1 MFTVCLLV
9 SAHLVS
15 TVCTTDYMLLVIHD
29 CVTNDTSYIIINTQ
43 LLKSLV
49 QYSYNTN

>member
-1 MFTVCLLV
+1 MVTGCLLV

-15 TVCTTDYMLLVIHD
+15 TVRTTDYIQLVIHD
-29 CVTNDTSYIIINTQ
+29 CVTTYTSYTINTQ

-49 QYSYNTN
+49 QYSYNAN